1 MQSKFAGIREYNK
14 GGIQQDVSQIL
25 LKDYLTSWLV
35 SVKKIS
41 LKPSSYDG
49 LESTATRQV
58 IPRLDDFRISEI
70 TPEDI
75 GNMLTEI
82 QAEAR
87 FLTSLGVHPYFLMK
101 SLLKEDSVV

>member
-1 MQSKFAGIREYNK
+1 M
-14 GGIQQDVSQIL
+14 
-25 LKDYLTSWLV
+25 LKDYLTSWFV
-35 SVKKIS
+35 SVRRFS

-87 FLTSLGVHPYFLMK
+87 FRMSLGVHLYFLMK